1 MNNDDPTYA
10 LGRSSEEHQ
19 RLTEQAALFL
29 PLTERFFRKAGLGS
43 GMRVLDVGSGAGDVA
58 FLVAELVG
66 PEGEVVGIDLD
77 GSALE
82 RARERAS
89 LLNLSNVKFVEGD
102 VRSANIRGDFDAAVG
117 RFFLMYLA
125 DPVLGLA
132 AIVNRLRNGG
142 LVAFQEP
149 DMNPDVSLSFPEESL
164 WNETCANSIRTMAGA
179 GVHMRMGCRL
189 LQTFVGAGL
198 PVPSLMEEVVVGGG
212 PDFRG
217 YSWLANTMRSLLPMA
232 ERLDISMDANMK
244 SDSLADWIKDDAVTR
259 GLMVWSPPMVGAFAR
274 RSQ

>member
-1 MNNDDPTYA
+1 LN
-10 LGRSSEEHQ
+10 
-19 RLTEQAALFL
+19 
-29 PLTERFFRKAGLGS
+29 
-43 GMRVLDVGSGAGDVA
+43 DVGSGAGNVA

-66 PEGEVVGIDLD
+66 PEGEVVGIDPD

-117 RFFLMYLA
+117 GFFLMYLA

-164 WNETCANSIRTMAGA
+164 
-179 GVHMRMGCRL
+179 
-189 LQTFVGAGL
+189 
-198 PVPSLMEEVVVGGG
+198 
-212 PDFRG
+212 
-217 YSWLANTMRSLLPMA
+217 
-232 ERLDISMDANMK
+232 
-244 SDSLADWIKDDAVTR
+244 ADWIKDDAVTR